1 MPLARKFEHQNPAPP
16 LTTNLGCWFVHL
28 ELLPALSINSTSMN
42 STTSKTL
49 IGILMGSDSD
59 WPVMK
64 AAADVCAE
72 FQVGCEAKVISA
84 HRTPRDL
91 EQYVSNAFELGL
103 RVIIAGA
110 GGAAHLPGVTAA
122 FTILPVIGVPIQGK
136 ALDGMDSLLSIVQMP
151 PGVPVATVG
160 INAARN
166 AGLLAMQILATS
178 DDRLQKAYLGFKEK
192 LAAES
197 RAKNQTLNRQLSANQ

>member
-1 MPLARKFEHQNPAPP
+1 MKNNK
-16 LTTNLGCWFVHL
+16 TNQITV
-28 ELLPALSINSTSMN
+28 
-42 STTSKTL
+42 
-49 IGILMGSDSD
+49 GILMGSDSD

-64 AAADVCAE
+64 AAADALSE
-72 FQVGCEAKVISA
+72 FGLGSETKVISA

-91 EQYVSNAFELGL
+91 EQYASTARERGL

-122 FTILPVIGVPIQGK
+122 FTTLPVIGVPILSK
-136 ALDGMDSLLSIVQMP
+136 ALDGMDSLLAIVQMP

-166 AGLLAMQILATS
+166 AGLLAAQIIGSGNADLQTKLDAFKERLAT
-178 DDRLQKAYLGFKEK
+178 
-192 LAAES
+192 ES
-197 RAKNQTLNRQLSANQ
+197 RAKNQTLTA

>member
-1 MPLARKFEHQNPAPP
+1 MTSSTKPL
-16 LTTNLGCWFVHL
+16 V
-28 ELLPALSINSTSMN
+28 
-42 STTSKTL
+42 
-49 IGILMGSDSD
+49 GILMGSDSD

-91 EQYVSNAFELGL
+91 EQYVSGAFERGL

-122 FTILPVIGVPIQGK
+122 FTTLPVIGVPIQGK

-160 INAARN
+160 INAGKN
-166 AGLLAMQILATS
+166 AGLLARQV
-178 DDRLQKAYLGFKEK
+178 LGVADARVQQALVAFKEK
-192 LAAES
+192 LANES
-197 RAKNQTLNRQLSANQ
+197 RAKNQTLAKSLTG